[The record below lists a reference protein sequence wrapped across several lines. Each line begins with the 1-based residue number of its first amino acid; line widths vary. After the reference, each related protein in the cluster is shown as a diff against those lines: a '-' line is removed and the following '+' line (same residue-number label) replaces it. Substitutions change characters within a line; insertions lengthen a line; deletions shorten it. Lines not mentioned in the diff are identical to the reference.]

1 MKKSMMALT
10 ASMLI
15 LSISAF
21 EIFSIQNNID
31 VTKDSLR
38 LSEPQLF
45 MFPTSINLKY
55 ATMGFNNFISDI
67 MWMDVVQYVGMH
79 YQTDRDFKFL
89 YVLLYSID
97 NIDPRFTNAISYGA
111 FFLESL
117 ANQFDNAQKLLLVG
131 MKNNSDAWEYPFEI
145 GFLYYAYKKDYSNA
159 YKYFK
164 IAVEKPG
171 IPPQFR
177 TFLPYVIE
185 KGQTPEAA
193 LAVWEYMC
201 SRKSGSIAEGV
212 CEANIKRLYNKIA
225 ADKLNSALKTYK
237 LRYGSYPTTL
247 AGLLSSKIIKNI
259 PALSEGEY
267 YVYEPKTGK
276 INIMHITGKNTGNK
290 M

>member
-1 MKKSMMALT
+1 MKKSMITLT
-10 ASMLI
+10 ALIMVLSVSM
-15 LSISAF
+15 F
-21 EIFSIQNNID
+21 ELYSIQNNID
-31 VTKDSLR
+31 AIKDSLR
-38 LSEPQLF
+38 LSEPQVF

-55 ATMGFNNFISDI
+55 ATIGYNNFISDI

-97 NIDPRFTNAISYGA
+97 NIDPRFSNAITYGA

-117 ANQFDNAQKLLLVG
+117 ANQFDNAQKLLLLG
-131 MKNNSDAWEYPFEI
+131 MEKNTDTWEFPFEL
-145 GFLYYAYKKDYSNA
+145 GFLYYAYKKDYNNA

-177 TFLPYVIE
+177 TFLPYVVE

-212 CEANIKRLYNKIA
+212 CDANIKRLYNKIA
-225 ADKLNSALKTYK
+225 VEKLNSALKTYK
-237 LRYGSYPTTL
+237 LRYGSYPDKLT
-247 AGLLSSKIIKNI
+247 GLITSGIINNL
-259 PALSEGEY
+259 PPLSEGAY
-267 YVYEPKTGK
+267 YVYDPKTGK
-276 INIMHITGKNTGNK
+276 INILQITVKNPDK
-290 M
+290 KQ